1 MKNILIVDD
10 DRDVFESMK
19 IVLEAEGYRVDWATN
34 GSEALQKAKAAR
46 PDLMILDVMM
56 NSDDEGF
63 QVTYKMKQDR
73 ELSCIPI
80 VMVTSVGSR
89 TGFSFDRKRD
99 EDLGGETS
107 GFGAVFRC
115 NSQVPKPVE
124 VEPPLPDHLR
134 PGIFGKDQVRPDLG
148 RPAGHDPPRDGRPCG
163 LRHGPAGRRGR
174 RCRSG
179 RR

>member
-34 GSEALQKAKAAR
+34 GSEALQKAKASK

-63 QVTYKMKQDR
+63 QVTYKMKQDGD
-73 ELSCIPI
+73 LSCIPI

-89 TGFSFDRKRD
+89 TGFSFDRARD
-99 EDLGGETS
+99 EDFLPVNE
-107 GFGAVFRC
+107 FLE
-115 NSQVPKPVE
+115 KPVDPR
-124 VEPPLPDHLR
+124 VLID
-134 PGIFGKDQVRPDLG
+134 KVRENLG
-148 RPAGHDPPRDGRPCG
+148 H
-163 LRHGPAGRRGR
+163 
-174 RCRSG
+174 
-179 RR
+179 